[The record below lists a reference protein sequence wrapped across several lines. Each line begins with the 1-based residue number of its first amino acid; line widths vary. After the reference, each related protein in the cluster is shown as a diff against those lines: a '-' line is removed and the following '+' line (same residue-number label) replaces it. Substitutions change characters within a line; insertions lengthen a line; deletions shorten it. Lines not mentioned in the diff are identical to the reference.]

1 MSRQDAKDTWVRFV
15 DRVRIVI
22 GRFGVALLAVNDRV
36 FPTHTRTWR
45 IVYRAAERI
54 SEVDR

>member
-1 MSRQDAKDTWVRFV
+1 MANYTVA
-15 DRVRIVI
+15 DRARIVI